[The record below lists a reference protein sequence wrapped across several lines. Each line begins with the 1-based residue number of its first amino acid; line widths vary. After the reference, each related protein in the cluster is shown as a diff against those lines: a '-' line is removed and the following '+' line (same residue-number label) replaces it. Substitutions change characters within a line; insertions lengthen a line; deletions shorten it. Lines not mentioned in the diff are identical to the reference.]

1 MSSSSPSLSSFSR
14 YSLPSADGALATG
27 PRRAQGRWWGM
38 ASPIPFLSRGAG
50 RGATGPLRAEA
61 RRTLR
66 RSHGGAVG
74 LGRREGGA
82 GWGCALYPDPF
93 PPLRRPSR
101 SSEAASHGGAEVEE
115 RAPRVARAE
124 ERGEDGGVRD
134 DIAAGQV
141 VGPEEE
147 ARGSREV
154 AGPEEAGAHGGVGA
168 RPRCPSSACRGRLGP
183 PRRRG
188 R

>member
-1 MSSSSPSLSSFSR
+1 M
-14 YSLPSADGALATG
+14 ATTAEPRRGSG
-27 PRRAQGRWWGM
+27 PRPARGR
-38 ASPIPFLSRGAG
+38 RGLG
-50 RGATGPLRAEA
+50 LRA
-61 RRTLR
+61 L
-66 RSHGGAVG
+66 
-74 LGRREGGA
+74 
-82 GWGCALYPDPF
+82 DPA
-93 PPLRRPSR
+93 PLPLLRRPWR

-134 DIAAGQV
+134 DIVAGQV

-154 AGPEEAGAHGGVGA
+154 AGPEEAGAHGGAGA
-168 RPRCPSSACRGRLGP
+168 RPRRPWSARRGRLGP
-183 PRRRG
+183 PRRWG